1 MLVSFCFAVWFK
13 SRTAVSRSV
22 IGPVWAF
29 NVSMEC
35 ALLINKSLIDPLH
48 WVAFGCVFIQ
58 VQMIEM
64 G

>member
-1 MLVSFCFAVWFK
+1 MLESFCFAVWFK
-13 SRTAVSRSV
+13 SLAAVSRSV

-48 WVAFGCVFIQ
+48 CVAFAVYLFKSK
-58 VQMIEM
+58 
-64 G
+64 